1 MTTMAVINS
10 GDTSSTGA
18 EAAVTLTN
26 CKEAGAITNQAN
38 ISNLKG
44 FYIKNNDKHP
54 TFTMYG
60 GTISGFTNSGIE
72 IDSGVYS
79 YFNMYG
85 GTITG
90 NAATKGGGVHV
101 GFKGNFT
108 LYGGT
113 ITRNTATENGGGVHG
128 IFTLGGKATI
138 TENHLNAGSESTVN
152 NVYLEQRGV
161 YYINIIDSADSSSRI
176 GVTTAKNLQKRK
188 MKQLQ

>member
-1 MTTMAVINS
+1 
-10 GDTSSTGA
+10 
-18 EAAVTLTN
+18 
-26 CKEAGAITNQAN
+26 
-38 ISNLKG
+38 
-44 FYIKNNDKHP
+44 
-54 TFTMYG
+54 MYG

-138 TENHLNAGSESTVN
+138 TENH
-152 NVYLEQRGV
+152 
-161 YYINIIDSADSSSRI
+161 
-176 GVTTAKNLQKRK
+176 
-188 MKQLQ
+188 